1 MCSPATWWKDFASF
15 PSNHLRTVSW
25 FVLELWDLGKPWCLW
40 IRSGFQPWIH
50 WWNCRTVD
58 KQLANFLFQEIQ
70 SMFKIMWVKYPDPSN
85 QWHLSASCIRCNG
98 WRCQNCP
105 GTQHALVWH
114 TCRVVKW
121 LNGLL
126 KPKTESA
133 LGHKYHDFHE
143 GATSATILEHSQTT
157 DNWNAACPQFPFEVE
172 LAAISSSK
180 GLISASLVD
189 VKQSSY
195 TPNILL
201 YDPV

>member
-15 PSNHLRTVSW
+15 PSNI
-25 FVLELWDLGKPWCLW
+25 FELYLDL
-40 IRSGFQPWIH
+40 F
-50 WWNCRTVD
+50 WNCGTLANLDACEFVVDFSHEFIDETVD

-70 SMFKIMWVKYPDPSN
+70 SMFKIMWVKYRDPSN